1 MGKTKID
8 GGHSKALI
16 TTKVAIMETAIR
28 EMTRRIIAQFN
39 PIKIVLFGSHA
50 RGTAVA
56 DSDIDL
62 LVIKKI
68 KGSKRKERVAIG
80 IALHDIHVPKDI
92 IVASPEEVAK
102 FGNTVGTVLYPALK
116 EGKVLYEKTLA

>member
-1 MGKTKID
+1 M
-8 GGHSKALI
+8 I

-28 EMTRRIIAQFN
+28 EMTRRIIEQFN

-50 RGTAVA
+50 RGTAVS

-68 KGSKRKERVAIG
+68 EGSKRKERVAIG

-116 EGKVLYEKTLA
+116 EGKVLYEKTLV

>member
-1 MGKTKID
+1 
-8 GGHSKALI
+8 
-16 TTKVAIMETAIR
+16 METAIR
-28 EMTRRIIAQFN
+28 EMTRRIIEQFN

-50 RGTAVA
+50 RGTAVS

-68 KGSKRKERVAIG
+68 EGSKRKERVAIG
-80 IALHDIHVPKDI
+80 IALHDIRVPKDI

-102 FGNTVGTVLYPALK
+102 LGNTVGTVLYPALK
-116 EGKVLYEKTLA
+116 EGKILYEKTLA

>member
-1 MGKTKID
+1 
-8 GGHSKALI
+8 
-16 TTKVAIMETAIR
+16 METAIR
-28 EMTRRIIAQFN
+28 EMTRRIIEQFN

-50 RGTAVA
+50 RGTAVP

-68 KGSKRKERVAIG
+68 EGSKRKERVAIG
-80 IALHDIHVPKDI
+80 IALHDINVPKDI

-102 FGNTVGTVLYPALK
+102 FGNTVGTVLYPALR
-116 EGKVLYEKTLA
+116 EGKILYEKTLA

>member
-1 MGKTKID
+1 
-8 GGHSKALI
+8 
-16 TTKVAIMETAIR
+16 METAIR

-68 KGSKRKERVAIG
+68 EGSKRKERVAIG

-102 FGNTVGTVLYPALK
+102 LGNTVGTVLYPALR
-116 EGKVLYEKTLA
+116 EGKVLYEKTL

>member
-1 MGKTKID
+1 
-8 GGHSKALI
+8 
-16 TTKVAIMETAIR
+16 METAIR
-28 EMTRRIIAQFN
+28 EMTRRIIEQFN

-50 RGTAVA
+50 RGTAVP

-68 KGSKRKERVAIG
+68 EGSKRKERVAIG

-92 IVASPEEVAK
+92 IVVSPEEVEK

-116 EGKVLYEKTLA
+116 EGKVLYKKNL

>member
-1 MGKTKID
+1 
-8 GGHSKALI
+8 
-16 TTKVAIMETAIR
+16 METAIR

-68 KGSKRKERVAIG
+68 EGSKRKERVAIG

-92 IVASPEEVAK
+92 IVVSPEEVEK
-102 FGNTVGTVLYPALK
+102 FGNTVGTVLYPALR
-116 EGKVLYEKTLA
+116 EGKVLYKKNL

>member
-1 MGKTKID
+1 
-8 GGHSKALI
+8 
-16 TTKVAIMETAIR
+16 METAIR
-28 EMTRRIIAQFN
+28 EMTRRIIEQFN

-50 RGTAVA
+50 RGTAVP

-68 KGSKRKERVAIG
+68 EGSKRKERVAIG
-80 IALHDIHVPKDI
+80 IALHDINVPKDI

-102 FGNTVGTVLYPALK
+102 FENTVGTVLYPALK
-116 EGKVLYEKTLA
+116 EGKILYEKTLA

>member
-1 MGKTKID
+1 
-8 GGHSKALI
+8 
-16 TTKVAIMETAIR
+16 METAIR
-28 EMTRRIIAQFN
+28 EMTRRIIEQFN

-50 RGTAVA
+50 RGTAVP

-68 KGSKRKERVAIG
+68 EGSKRKERVAIG

-92 IVASPEEVAK
+92 IVVSPEEVEK

-116 EGKVLYEKTLA
+116 EGKVLYEKTL